1 MRSAP
6 APVSAR
12 TCWAASTCPNTNR
25 WRVRQTV
32 ETLKG
37 IRADKVFLGSDGIT
51 LSNGVTTS
59 DILEADVDRYIVQAS
74 RQVIVVADSS
84 KIGVIGLVTLLQIE
98 QVDTLVTDRDA
109 APEFVDLVESLGV
122 QVILA

>member
-1 MRSAP
+1 M
-6 APVSAR
+6 
-12 TCWAASTCPNTNR
+12 
-25 WRVRQTV
+25 

-59 DILEADVDRYIVQAS
+59 DILEADVDRYILQAS
-74 RQVIVVADSS
+74 RQAIVVANSS